1 MRLLGAGGFAM
12 VWLGRDDRLDDL
24 VAIKVLAENWAQRMD
39 LRARFE
45 QEARVL
51 RRTKSHRVVEVY
63 DIDELPDGRP
73 YFVMTYADRG
83 SLADALRVEPLPV
96 HRALSYGA
104 DIADGVQ
111 HLHDAGVLH
120 RDVKPSNVLLR
131 SGADGSAEVLVADLG
146 LSRELARGSRLTLA
160 AGTPGF
166 MAPEQAA
173 QDSTVGPRA
182 DIYGVGATVYFTLT
196 GQKPAASAVPPST
209 LRPGLPDGTDAVI
222 LRALAVDPDQR
233 WATAGALRA
242 ALLELAERA
251 AAESEPAALVLGAD
265 AEVTE
270 AGTGARTA
278 EVPTVQQVEDPFA
291 ARNVVPAE
299 LPTAPPRRRAVAAA
313 ALLTAAVV
321 VAAGL
326 VWFVRS
332 PGSGGD
338 PANAGVASPAT
349 SAVSATPSAPSGSS
363 PVSPTTS
370 TPVPA
375 SSGPNRGTV
384 VSTVTA
390 VPAPPQAPPVAAPSK
405 PLPGTLIRCA
415 IVDGRDYFECFV
427 FSRGNTAYAL
437 DFYAH
442 NYEVVMWEKKPPGDA
457 YGFSQHWQF
466 WWIDAK
472 SAYMLYNATSGRCLA
487 IDGAGV
493 GAQLHVNP
501 CDPGSDSQL
510 WNWTDTTSWILRSR
524 LGNCLDVPRGEY
536 SDGATPFGYTCNG
549 NPNQRWLLRAT

>member
-73 YFVMTYADRG
+73 YFVMTYADLG
-83 SLADALRVEPLPV
+83 SLADAVRTGPLPV
-96 HRALSYGA
+96 RQVLSYGA

-131 SGADGSAEVLVADLG
+131 SAADGSAEVMVADLG
-146 LSRELARGSRLTLA
+146 LSRELDRGSRLTMA

-166 MAPEQAA
+166 MAPEQAGE
-173 QDSTVGPRA
+173 DGTVGPPA
-182 DIYGVGATVYFTLT
+182 DLYGVGATVYFALT
-196 GQKPAASAVPPST
+196 GRRPDTTPVPPST

-222 LRALAVDPDQR
+222 LRALAPDPGLR
-233 WATAGALRA
+233 WPTAGALRDALRGLAGRA
-242 ALLELAERA
+242 ADGSERA
-251 AAESEPAALVLGAD
+251 APAPAAD
-265 AEVTE
+265 PEVTE
-270 AGTGARTA
+270 VGTGARTA
-278 EVPTVQQVEDPFA
+278 EVLTVQQVEDPFA
-291 ARNVVPAE
+291 AKEVVPAE
-299 LPTAPPRRRAVAAA
+299 PLPAARRRPGIAAA
-313 ALLTAAVV
+313 AVLMAFAV
-321 VAAGL
+321 VAAGVIWL
-326 VWFVRS
+326 VRS
-332 PGSGGD
+332 PRGD
-338 PANAGVASPAT
+338 GNPANAGLA
-349 SAVSATPSAPSGSS
+349 
-363 PVSPTTS
+363 SPTTS
-370 TPVPA
+370 VSLPG
-375 SSGPNRGTV
+375 SSGSPPP
-384 VSTVTA
+384 VSSAPGAPVLASA
-390 VPAPPQAPPVAAPSK
+390 VPSRVTTTIAAAPVRPSAPPVAPPAGK

-437 DFYAH
+437 DFYSH
-442 NYEVVMWEKKPPGDA
+442 DYGVVMWEKKPAGDPFA
-457 YGFSQHWQF
+457 WSQHWQF

-472 SAYMLYNATSGRCLA
+472 GAYMLYNPTSGRCLA

-493 GAQLHVNP
+493 GAPLHVNP

-524 LGNCLDVPRGEY
+524 LGNCLDVPRSEY

-549 NPNQRWLLRAT
+549 NPNQRWLLLRAT